1 MTTRVDLDSFIINQL
16 ANSGFVWNL
25 QRKQKG
31 QQTDYSTGVE
41 NGCTF
46 QLVVLQSCRH
56 SLSELN

>member
-1 MTTRVDLDSFIINQL
+1 MTTRVDLECFIIHQL
-16 ANSGFVWNL
+16 ANSVLLWNL

-41 NGCTF
+41 NGYTF